1 MGGSL
6 TENARPRGAENHPLC
21 DASGKRSSFKE
32 GVRTIKKILVVDDDK
47 NICELLNL
55 YLKKEGF
62 EVVFAYDGSEAVS
75 KAKSESPNLIVLDVM
90 MPIINGWEACK
101 LIRQFTDVPII
112 MLTALDTT
120 ENKVQGLNIG
130 ADDYI
135 VKPFEPV
142 EVVARI
148 NAHLRRLE
156 KNENIDEVT
165 NESEISVD
173 NLTINMEKYEVKL
186 DGKVVSDFKPKE
198 IQLLYFFLSNKN
210 QVFSREQ
217 LLDKVWGYEYFGGT
231 RTVDVHIKSIR
242 EKLNS
247 PNNKWEIKTIW
258 NVGYK
263 FEVK

>member
-1 MGGSL
+1 MC
-6 TENARPRGAENHPLC
+6 E
-21 DASGKRSSFKE
+21 KK
-32 GVRTIKKILVVDDDK
+32 GVIIIKKVLVVDDDK
-47 NICELLNL
+47 NICELLKL
-55 YLKKEGF
+55 YLVKEGYN
-62 EVVFAYDGSEAVS
+62 VVFAYDGSEAVT
-75 KAKSESPNLIVLDVM
+75 KAKEENPNIIILDVM
-90 MPIINGWEACK
+90 MPVINGWEACK
-101 LIRQFTDVPII
+101 LIRQFSDVPII

-142 EVVARI
+142 EVIARI
-148 NAHLRRLE
+148 NAHLRRE
-156 KNENIDEVT
+156 ETKAENANNNIENEIL
-165 NESEISVD
+165 VD
-173 NLTINMEKYEVKL
+173 NISINMEKYEVKL
-186 DGKVVSDFKPKE
+186 DGKLITDLKPKE
-198 IQLLYFFLSNKN
+198 IQLLHFFLTNKN

-231 RTVDVHIKSIR
+231 RTVDVHIKSVR

-247 PNNKWEIKTIW
+247 KNNKWEIKTIW

>member
-1 MGGSL
+1 MI
-6 TENARPRGAENHPLC
+6 
-21 DASGKRSSFKE
+21 
-32 GVRTIKKILVVDDDK
+32 TISKVLVVDDDK
-47 NICELLNL
+47 NICELLKL
-55 YLKKEGF
+55 YLVKEGHQ
-62 EVVFAYDGSEAVS
+62 VVFAYDGSEAVT
-75 KAKSESPNLIVLDVM
+75 KAKEENPNIIILDVM

-101 LIRQFTDVPII
+101 LIRQFSDVPII
-112 MLTALDTT
+112 MLTALDAT

-148 NAHLRRLE
+148 NAHLRR
-156 KNENIDEVT
+156 ENAKQDEVQENHE
-165 NESEISVD
+165 NEIVVDNISV
-173 NLTINMEKYEVKL
+173 NMEKYEVKL
-186 DGKVVSDFKPKE
+186 DNKIVSDLKPKE
-198 IQLLYFFLSNKN
+198 IQLLYFFLTNKN

-242 EKLNS
+242 EKLS
-247 PNNKWEIKTIW
+247 SKNNKWEIKTIW

>member
-1 MGGSL
+1 MV
-6 TENARPRGAENHPLC
+6 
-21 DASGKRSSFKE
+21 D
-32 GVRTIKKILVVDDDK
+32 IKKILVVDDDK
-47 NICELLNL
+47 NICELLKL
-55 YLKKEGF
+55 YLKNEGF

-75 KAKSESPNLIVLDVM
+75 KAKDENPNLIILDVM

-101 LIRQFTDVPII
+101 LIRQFTEVPII

-142 EVVARI
+142 EVVARV
-148 NAHLRRLE
+148 NALLRRAEKPNTTENQLE
-156 KNENIDEVT
+156 
-165 NESEISVD
+165 ESEISVD
-173 NLTINMEKYEVKL
+173 NISVNMEKYEVKL
-186 DGKVVSDFKPKE
+186 DGKLVTDLKPKE

-247 PNNKWEIKTIW
+247 PKNKWEIKTIW

>member
-1 MGGSL
+1 MI
-6 TENARPRGAENHPLC
+6 
-21 DASGKRSSFKE
+21 F
-32 GVRTIKKILVVDDDK
+32 IKKILVVDDDK

-55 YLKKEGF
+55 YLKKEGY
-62 EVVFAYDGSEAVS
+62 EVVFAYDGSEAVTVA
-75 KAKSESPNLIVLDVM
+75 KAENPNLILLDVM
-90 MPIINGWEACK
+90 MPVINGWEACK
-101 LIRQFTDVPII
+101 LIRQFSNVPII

-142 EVVARI
+142 EVIARI
-148 NAHLRRLE
+148 NAHLRRE
-156 KNENIDEVT
+156 ETKA
-165 NESEISVD
+165 SEEDSAEQVEITVD
-173 NLTINMEKYEVKL
+173 NISINLDKYEVKL
-186 DGKVVSDFKPKE
+186 DGELITDLKPKE
-198 IQLLYFFLSNKN
+198 VQLLYFFLTNKN

-217 LLDKVWGYEYFGGT
+217 LLDKVWGYEYYGGT
-231 RTVDVHIKSIR
+231 RTVDVHIKSVR
-242 EKLNS
+242 EKLSS

>member
-1 MGGSL
+1 MI
-6 TENARPRGAENHPLC
+6 
-21 DASGKRSSFKE
+21 
-32 GVRTIKKILVVDDDK
+32 TISKILVVDDDK
-47 NICELLNL
+47 NICELLKL
-55 YLKKEGF
+55 YLIKEGHQ
-62 EVVFAYDGSEAVS
+62 VVFAYDGSEAVTR
-75 KAKSESPNLIVLDVM
+75 AKEENPNIIILDVM

-101 LIRQFTDVPII
+101 LIRQFSDVPII

-148 NAHLRRLE
+148 NAHLRR
-156 KNENIDEVT
+156 ENAKQDEGQET
-165 NESEISVD
+165 HESEIVVD
-173 NLTINMEKYEVKL
+173 NISVNMEKYEVKL
-186 DGKVVSDFKPKE
+186 DNQVVSDLKPKE
-198 IQLLYFFLSNKN
+198 IQLLYFFLTNKN

-247 PNNKWEIKTIW
+247 KNNKWEIKTIW

>member
-1 MGGSL
+1 MV
-6 TENARPRGAENHPLC
+6 
-21 DASGKRSSFKE
+21 D
-32 GVRTIKKILVVDDDK
+32 IKKILVVDDDK
-47 NICELLNL
+47 NICELLKL

-62 EVVFAYDGSEAVS
+62 DVIFAYDGSEAVS
-75 KAKSESPNLIVLDVM
+75 KAKSENPNLIILDVM

-101 LIRQFTDVPII
+101 LIRQFTEVPII

-142 EVVARI
+142 EVVARV
-148 NAHLRRLE
+148 NALLRRAEKPSATENQLE
-156 KNENIDEVT
+156 
-165 NESEISVD
+165 ESEISVD
-173 NLTINMEKYEVKL
+173 NISVNMEKYEVKL
-186 DGKVVSDFKPKE
+186 DGKLVTDLKPKE
-198 IQLLYFFLSNKN
+198 IQLLYFFLSNRN

>member
-1 MGGSL
+1 M
-6 TENARPRGAENHPLC
+6 
-21 DASGKRSSFKE
+21 
-32 GVRTIKKILVVDDDK
+32 KKILVVDDDK
-47 NICELLNL
+47 NICELLSL
-55 YLKKEGF
+55 YLKNDGYN
-62 EVVFAYDGSEAVS
+62 VVFAYDGSEAVT
-75 KAKSESPNLIVLDVM
+75 KAKEEKPNLIVLDVM

-112 MLTALDTT
+112 MLTALDSL

-148 NAHLRRLE
+148 NAHLRRQE
-156 KNENIDEVT
+156 KDTDKENDSST
-165 NESEISVD
+165 AEIEVD
-173 NLTINMEKYEVKL
+173 NLKVNMDTYEVRL
-186 DGKVVSDFKPKE
+186 NGELVTDLKPKE
-198 IQLLYFFLSNKN
+198 IQLLYFFLTNKN
-210 QVFSREQ
+210 QVFTREQ

-231 RTVDVHIKSIR
+231 RTVDVHIKSVR

-247 PNNKWEIKTIW
+247 SENKWEIKTIW

-263 FEVK
+263 FETK